1 MCQLLRQFVVSSNKV
16 ASDAR
21 LIAWSMPRDAYR
33 QFDLEWL
40 IGNFSMEHMAH
51 LPDTGLSLRRH
62 ERAGVLS
69 RLPPTPYVVH
79 GSY

>member
-16 ASDAR
+16 ACDAR
-21 LIAWSMPRDAYR
+21 LIAWSMPREAYR

-51 LPDTGLSLRRH
+51 LPDTGLSSAATSAPAYYPGCRQL
-62 ERAGVLS
+62 L
-69 RLPPTPYVVH
+69 T
-79 GSY
+79 